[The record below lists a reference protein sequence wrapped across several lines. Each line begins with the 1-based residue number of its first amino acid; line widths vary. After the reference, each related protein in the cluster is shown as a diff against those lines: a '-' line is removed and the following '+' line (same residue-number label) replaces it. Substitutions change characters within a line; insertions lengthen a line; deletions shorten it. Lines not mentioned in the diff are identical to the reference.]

1 VPRPRVSRQP
11 HHPAKAPDAV
21 VVGSGPNGLAAAVA
35 LARAGRS
42 VLVLEAAETLGGGAR
57 TLELTEPGFL
67 HDVCSAVHPLGIA
80 SPYLRTLGL
89 EQFGLRYIHPSA
101 PLAHPLD
108 DGSAAMLER
117 SVTATADT
125 LRVDGAAY
133 EQLLKPVVRDADVV
147 LQGILRPPLRLPR
160 RPVAMARF
168 GGRGLLPSTM
178 LVRRFR
184 GDHASGMFAGLAAH
198 SMIRLSQPLTGAV
211 GLMFAMLGHAYG
223 WPIVEGGSGRLVDA
237 LVGALRA
244 AGGDLE
250 TGRRVN
256 HMSDV
261 PSARAVLFDLAPPAV
276 AGIARDEF
284 PRWYTHVLNRHR
296 RGPGVFKL
304 DLALDGPVP
313 WTAPEC
319 ARAASVHLGGTFAE
333 IAAAEADV
341 ARGRVPETP
350 FVLLAQPTMFDPSR
364 APTGKHVVW
373 AYCHVPNGSNV
384 DMTDR
389 IERQIERFA
398 PGVRDLIIA
407 RSGRGPAQL
416 EADNANLLGGDI
428 GGGVADLR
436 GVLARP
442 LPRWDPYQTPNPR
455 LYLCSS
461 STPPGGGVH
470 GMCGYYAARSAL
482 AGALR

>member
-1 VPRPRVSRQP
+1 MPRPRA
-11 HHPAKAPDAV
+11 HDPARAPDAV
-21 VVGSGPNGLAAAVA
+21 VVGSGPNGLAAAVL

-42 VLVLEAAETLGGGAR
+42 VLVLEAEETPGGAAR

-67 HDVCSAVHPLGIA
+67 HDICSAVHPLGIA

-89 EQFGLRYIHPSA
+89 ERFGLRYIQPSA

-108 DGSAAMLER
+108 DGTAAMLER
-117 SVTATADT
+117 SVAATAGT
-125 LRVDGAAY
+125 LGVDGPAY
-133 EQLLKPVVRDADVV
+133 HRLLEPLVRDAGGLVE
-147 LQGILRPPLRLPR
+147 GILRPPLRPPR
-160 RPVAMARF
+160 RPVTMARF
-168 GGRGLLPSTM
+168 GARGVLPSTV

-184 GDHASGMFAGLAAH
+184 GDHAPGMFAGLAAH

-211 GLMFAMLGHAYG
+211 GLMFGMLGHAYG
-223 WPIVEGGSGRLVDA
+223 WPIVEGGSGQLVDA
-237 LVGALRA
+237 LIGALRA
-244 AGGDLE
+244 AGGDVE
-250 TGRRVN
+250 TGRRVRRL
-256 HMSDV
+256 SDI
-261 PSARAVLFDLAPPAV
+261 PPARAVLFDLAPPAV
-276 AGIARDEF
+276 AAIAGDEL

-319 ARAASVHLGGTFAE
+319 RRAGTVHLGGTFAE

-341 ARGRVPETP
+341 TRGRAPARP
-350 FVLLAQPTMFDPSR
+350 FVLLAQPTVFDPSR
-364 APTGKHVVW
+364 APAGKHVVW
-373 AYCHVPNGSNV
+373 AYCHVPNGSDV

-398 PGVRDLIIA
+398 PGARDLIVA
-407 RSGRGPAQL
+407 RSARGPAQL
-416 EADNANLLGGDI
+416 EAGNRNLLGGDI
-428 GGGVADLR
+428 GGGIADIR
-436 GVLARP
+436 GLLARP
-442 LPRWDPYQTPNPR
+442 LPRWNPYQTPNPR

-470 GMCGYYAARSAL
+470 GMCGYHAARSAL